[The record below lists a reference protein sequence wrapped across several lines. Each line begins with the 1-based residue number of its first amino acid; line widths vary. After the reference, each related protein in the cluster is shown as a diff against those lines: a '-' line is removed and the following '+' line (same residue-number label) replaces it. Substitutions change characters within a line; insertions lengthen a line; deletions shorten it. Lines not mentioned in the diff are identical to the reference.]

1 MEKKPSE
8 SLQDRL
14 AGANQKVDAQLP
26 DIWQQAEKNLKSL
39 EEDYYNNQ
47 INKGIRD

>member
-1 MEKKPSE
+1 MDKKSNE
-8 SLQDRL
+8 SLKDRL
-14 AGANQKVDAQLP
+14 AVANQKVDAQLP
-26 DIWQQAEKNLKSL
+26 DIWLQAEQNLKKL